1 MRSGAE
7 AGERGVVREG
17 QGGPRRIKNALK
29 LDIIYSLLC
38 CDIHTGEI
46 ILRIHLKGQ
55 STLMA

>member
-29 LDIIYSLLC
+29 LDIICLILC
-38 CDIHTGEI
+38 FDIKS
-46 ILRIHLKGQ
+46 RK
-55 STLMA
+55 

>member
-1 MRSGAE
+1 MRSGTE

-46 ILRIHLKGQ
+46 ILP
-55 STLMA
+55 